1 MQTQSIDVII
11 VGAGIAGLTAAKLA
25 KQKGKKVLLLEA
37 SDGVGGR
44 VRTDYKDGFLL
55 DRGFQVLLTSYPT
68 AQEILNYQ
76 SLNLKSFKPGA
87 VIHKANQNY
96 RIADPLRDPQLLFTT
111 LLSPVGNFKDKLLLL
126 RLKIKLK
133 FTSVEEIFNHKETST
148 QDYLQNLGF
157 SNKFIE
163 NFFRPFFSGIFL
175 EQGLTTSSRLF
186 EFLFKMF
193 SEGDAAVP
201 AQGMGKISEQLAS
214 HLSPDELM
222 LNESVTA
229 IEGTTIT
236 TKSGK
241 KLSAKAVIVATDF
254 PHLPVVKPT
263 TVKGKS
269 ALTLYF
275 NAPFIQQPSERIALN
290 ANQGQHIRNIAIM
303 DHISPAYAP
312 KGRSLVA
319 VSLNTNLS
327 LAEAEVESKT
337 RSELLQWYPDV
348 ANWKLLAIYD
358 IPYALPKNEQVI
370 YKTNAD
376 AIKLHEHCYLC
387 GDHLLYGSVNA
398 AMDSAKFAVETMLK
412 YSFNQNV
419 HE

>member
-11 VGAGIAGLTAAKLA
+11 IGAGIAGLTAAKLA

-76 SLNLKSFKPGA
+76 ALDLKSFKPGA
-87 VIHKANQNY
+87 VIHKANKNY
-96 RIADPLRDPQLLFTT
+96 RIADPLRDLQLLFTT

-229 IEGTTIT
+229 IEGTTVT

-303 DHISPAYAP
+303 DHISSAYAP
-312 KGRSLVA
+312 KRRSLVA
-319 VSLNTNLS
+319 VSLNTDLS
-327 LAEAEVESKT
+327 LPAGQIELQT
-337 RSELLQWYPDV
+337 RNELLQWYSDST
-348 ANWKLLAIYD
+348 NWKLLAIYD
-358 IPYALPKNEQVI
+358 IPYALPNNQTVK

>member
-1 MQTQSIDVII
+1 MQGKSVDVII

-44 VRTDYKDGFLL
+44 VRTDNKDGFLL

-68 AQEILNYQ
+68 AQQILNYQ
-76 SLNLKSFKPGA
+76 KLDLRSFKPGA
-87 VIHKANQNY
+87 VIHKANKNY
-96 RIADPLRDPQLLFTT
+96 RIADPLRDPQLLLTT

-126 RLKIKLK
+126 QLKIKLK
-133 FTSVEEIFNHKETST
+133 FTSVDEIFNRRQTST
-148 QDYLQNLGF
+148 QLYLQNFGF
-157 SNKFIE
+157 SDKFIE

-193 SEGDAAVP
+193 SEGAAAVP
-201 AQGMGKISEQLAS
+201 AQGMGKISEQLAED
-214 HLSPDELM
+214 LLADELI

-229 IEGTTIT
+229 IDATTVT

-241 KLSAKAVIVATDF
+241 SFTAKAIIVATDL
-254 PHLPVVKPT
+254 PHLPIAKPAT
-263 TVKGKS
+263 IKGKS

-275 NAPFIQQPSERIALN
+275 AAPFVQQPSQRIALN
-290 ANQGQHIRNIAIM
+290 ANKGEHIRNIAVM
-303 DHISPAYAP
+303 DHISAAYAP
-312 KGRSLVA
+312 KGKSLIA
-319 VSLNTNLS
+319 VSLNTDLS
-327 LAEAEVESKT
+327 LPKAQVEMQT
-337 RSELLQWYPDV
+337 RAELLDWYPDS

-358 IPYALPKNEQVI
+358 IPYALPNNETVN

-376 AIKLHEHCYLC
+376 EIKLHEHCYLC

-398 AMDSAKFAVETMLK
+398 AMDSAKFAVETMCNH
-412 YSFNQNV
+412 SFKPND
-419 HE
+419 HG